1 MSPHH
6 QVRRPTLDTV
16 ARSVGV
22 SRATVS
28 NAYNRPDQLSAELR
42 ERIIATAKQ
51 LGYAGPDPV
60 ARSLATQ
67 RAGAVAFML
76 CDGLSSAFSDPA
88 LSIMLDTLASTVDSG
103 DRALLL
109 LPGTGNAGPAVRS
122 VIRAQADIV
131 VAYSLPDDAPALRAV
146 RERRLPLVVVD
157 QPLLPN
163 TALVQVDDRGGAEL
177 AARHV
182 ADLGHRRVGILSLEL
197 STDGVRG
204 LASPQRIGEA
214 HHRVTTERIA
224 GYLSGL
230 SGHGIVAGDVPIW
243 ETQGSVR
250 ELGREGARW
259 ILGQQPRPTALLC
272 MSDELALGAIRAA
285 GELGLRVPE
294 EVSIVGFDD
303 TPAASW
309 CDPPLTTVRQDLA
322 EKGRRA
328 GELAL
333 RMLDGARPSRPI
345 TIGVELMT
353 RASTGPATG

>member
-1 MSPHH
+1 VRSSE
-6 QVRRPTLDTV
+6 VRRPTLDTI
-16 ARSVGV
+16 AQRVGV

-42 ERIIATAKQ
+42 ERIIATARQ

-67 RAGAVAFML
+67 RTGSVAVML

-88 LSIMLDTLASTVDSG
+88 LSIMLDSLASTVDGG
-103 DRALLL
+103 DNALLL
-109 LPGTGNAGPAVRS
+109 LPGIDTRGPRAQS
-122 VIRAQADIV
+122 VIRAHADVV

-146 RERRLPLVVVD
+146 RTRKLPLVVVD
-157 QPLLPN
+157 QPALPN
-163 TALVQVDDRGGAEL
+163 TARVQVDDAGGAEL

-182 ADLGHRRVGILSLEL
+182 VELGHRDIGIIGLEL
-197 STDGVRG
+197 RSDGTRG
-204 LASPQRIGEA
+204 PATRDRIGTA
-214 HHRVTTERIA
+214 NHRVTVDRIS
-224 GYLSGL
+224 GYLKGV
-230 SGHGIVAGDVPIW
+230 GERGILAGDVPVW
-243 ETQGSVR
+243 EAGGSAR

-259 ILGQQPRPTALLC
+259 ILGRPRRPTALLC

-285 GELGLRVPE
+285 EELGVRVPE

-303 TPAASW
+303 TPAARWS
-309 CDPPLTTVRQDLA
+309 DPPLTTVRQDLV

-333 RMLDGARPSRPI
+333 RLLGGARPGRPT
-345 TIGVELMT
+345 TIGVELVT
-353 RASTGPATG
+353 RASTAPAPA